1 MAKQQSFCEKETI
14 MTGLACW
21 CPKICR
27 LEIMFP
33 SRSLPSEYSWGA
45 MLIFPSWRER
55 VHWVVLNV
63 NCMNFCTFS
72 FSSCL
77 LRRRRICP
85 NIAKA
90 CCYAGLAYK
99 QHLIKIS
106 LSNLM
111 CSRIMWFLF
120 ILYWVWWSHFIT
132 TNIFNNILKC
142 EFLGLTSSAFPIDE
156 AQAMRCFGY
165 IFVLS
170 PVSLVWAVTT
180 SVEVKIILICSS
192 SCLYTENQILVLELS
207 AVMVAGIATLLKDE
221 VGCCWVCW
229 STFVSYPALELHG
242 KHYCRT
248 ACRCCHCLYSNLSFF
263 PPSTERTQI
272 KLCVHKSW
280 KNHKMQVWD
289 LVIFP
294 KPTHICIV
302 VVLHV
307 KTLMFLD

>member
-1 MAKQQSFCEKETI
+1 
-14 MTGLACW
+14 
-21 CPKICR
+21 
-27 LEIMFP
+27 MFP

-55 VHWVVLNV
+55 AHWVVLNV

-85 NIAKA
+85 NITKA

-111 CSRIMWFLF
+111 FSRVMWFSF
-120 ILYWVWWSHFIT
+120 ILYWIRWSHFIT

-142 EFLGLTSSAFPIDE
+142 EFLGLTSSVFPIDE
-156 AQAMRCFGY
+156 AQAMRCLGY

-180 SVEVKIILICSS
+180 SAQLKSSDLLPIISLFVYRKSNPCFGAIC
-192 SCLYTENQILVLELS
+192 CGGCWDCYTAGRWDGILLGVFIYLCVLPCPL
-207 AVMVAGIATLLKDE
+207 VAWETLLQNS
-221 VGCCWVCW
+221 VQMLPFPLLQLV
-229 STFVSYPALELHG
+229 
-242 KHYCRT
+242 
-248 ACRCCHCLYSNLSFF
+248 FF
-263 PPSTERTQI
+263 FHHPLKKR
-272 KLCVHKSW
+272 K
-280 KNHKMQVWD
+280 
-289 LVIFP
+289 
-294 KPTHICIV
+294 
-302 VVLHV
+302 
-307 KTLMFLD
+307 